1 MSTTIMPPKRRF
13 SSASQPSEDSETGEN
28 LPQASSLDSE
38 EAEEDLEP
46 IFKYRISHFHAPEGG
61 DEKEIKDDLIS
72 CLKKFQKSV
81 RQWQKRGEK
90 ADALGRLLVQARNL
104 VLRIDPEI
112 SVKNAAK
119 HPLFFSKF

>member
-1 MSTTIMPPKRRF
+1 MPPKRRY
-13 SSASQPSEDSETGEN
+13 SAASQASDDSQTGRS
-28 LPQASSLDSE
+28 LPQVSSSESE
-38 EAEEDLEP
+38 EAEEELEP
-46 IFKYRISHFHAPEGG
+46 IFKYRISHFHVPEGG

-72 CLKKFQKSV
+72 SLKKFQKSV

-90 ADALGRLLVQARNL
+90 ADALGRLLVQARSL